1 VDEINHLLLVGFGT
15 VTAQPIEPR
24 FAKLKLEEFLKI
36 PKRKIGDG
44 ERGSASHKIKAH
56 ILNPFRYTSP
66 AINRAIRVP
75 HPLSSPADLKPLFFQ
90 IVMVV
95 TGQHLECQSLC
106 PRNIRT

>member
-1 VDEINHLLLVGFGT
+1 VDEINHLLLVEFGT

-44 ERGSASHKIKAH
+44 ERGSASHKIKAY
-56 ILNPFRYTSP
+56 ILNPFPCTSP

-75 HPLSSPADLKPLFFQ
+75 HPLSPPADLKPLFFQ

-95 TGQHLECQSLC
+95 TGQHTELQTLC